1 MTTINIKQDDTQP
14 AIRVRLKDSDG
25 NPVNL
30 TGATVRVAIQHYLL
44 KNNINILRDAYIAD
58 AATGEV
64 WLVWQSEETQV
75 PGVYR
80 VEFRV
85 TYQDGNRETFP
96 NNGYLLVNI
105 LERIGD

>member
-14 AIRVRLKDSDG
+14 ALKVILKDSAG

-30 TGATVRVAIQHYLL
+30 TSATVQVAIQHYSQPVI
-44 KNNINILRDAYIAD
+44 KFLR
-58 AATGEV
+58 AAHIQNASTGEV
-64 WLVWQSEETQV
+64 WLIWQPEETQV
-75 PGVYR
+75 TGLYR

-96 NNGYLLVNI
+96 NGGYLLVNI
-105 LERIGD
+105 LERIGE

>member
-30 TGATVRVAIQHYLL
+30 TGATVRVAIQHYSRPDI
-44 KNNINILRDAYIAD
+44 KFLRDAYIQD
-58 AATGEV
+58 AITGEV

-75 PGVYR
+75 TGLYR
-80 VEFRV
+80 IEFRV

-96 NNGYLLVNI
+96 NDGYLMVNI
-105 LERIGD
+105 LERIGV